1 MAISTT
7 TEKQTY
13 ILKADKELPAEKQT
27 EFYFQPLTALDMMQ
41 LEDKTHYSDTETVKF
56 PVKVGEEIV
65 EREVPLVSNSHE
77 MIYNKVLKSLCGWK
91 NLTDASG
98 AQVPFSETDRPS
110 NLNHIR
116 KYLFELSVEVD
127 RINVLTETQAGN

>member
-1 MAISTT
+1 MATATT

-13 ILKADKELPAEKQT
+13 ILKSDRELPPEKQT
-27 EFYFQPLTALDMMQ
+27 EFYLQPLTALEFMQ
-41 LEDKTHYSDTETVKF
+41 LEDKIEVSSTETVKV

-65 EREVPLVSNSHE
+65 QRDYPIVKNASEQVYH
-77 MIYNKVLKSLCGWK
+77 KVLQSLCGWK

-98 AQVPFSETDRPS
+98 NQVPFNDSDRPA
-110 NLNHIR
+110 NLNHIK

-127 RINVLTETQAGN
+127 QINILTESQAGN